1 MARGWKLKNVIQQKL
16 QEVMDEEVTTNT
28 VPAPSETSQKQ
39 KMFDDDIIIT
49 PEMLERIERQER
61 ERQRSATPQSVSYDE
76 PQGYAQSAVDDVV
89 RNYDDDP
96 SYQDWIKAQSE
107 IPTNYDES
115 QIPPPNEEDYYTQIT
130 PEENWEQFMAAPPP
144 LPPDEPPVHNYGM
157 QSDIEMPPKEP
168 KNKKPAAA
176 PTKPQDD
183 DIMIDAD
190 MLETKSRQLYTVKEE
205 FLKETLDKIFARL
218 DLPAI
223 KYINGSDV
231 LIETGGDA
239 PADMILVKPDGS
251 ELKVPLGEHEQ
262 TRLDDSVAEFEQMKG
277 IDKE

>member
-144 LPPDEPPVHNYGM
+144 LPPDEPPVYNYGM
-157 QSDIEMPPKEP
+157 QNNIEMPPEEP
-168 KNKKPAAA
+168 KKPAAA

>member
-16 QEVMDEEVTTNT
+16 QEVMDEEVTANS

-61 ERQRSATPQSVSYDE
+61 ESQRSAAPQTVSYDE
-76 PQGYAQSAVDDVV
+76 PQGYAQSAVDDMV

-107 IPTNYDES
+107 IPTDYDES

-144 LPPDEPPVHNYGM
+144 PPPDEPPVHNYGM
-157 QSDIEMPPKEP
+157 QSDVEMPPKEP
-168 KNKKPAAA
+168 KKPAAV

-223 KYINGSDV
+223 KYIDGSDI

-277 IDKE
+277 IDKG

>member
-1 MARGWKLKNVIQQKL
+1 
-16 QEVMDEEVTTNT
+16 
-28 VPAPSETSQKQ
+28 
-39 KMFDDDIIIT
+39 
-49 PEMLERIERQER
+49 
-61 ERQRSATPQSVSYDE
+61 
-76 PQGYAQSAVDDVV
+76 
-89 RNYDDDP
+89 
-96 SYQDWIKAQSE
+96 
-107 IPTNYDES
+107 
-115 QIPPPNEEDYYTQIT
+115 
-130 PEENWEQFMAAPPP
+130 
-144 LPPDEPPVHNYGM
+144 
-157 QSDIEMPPKEP
+157 
-168 KNKKPAAA
+168 
-176 PTKPQDD
+176 
-183 DIMIDAD
+183 MIDAD

>member
-61 ERQRSATPQSVSYDE
+61 ERQRSATTQTVSYDK

-96 SYQDWIKAQSE
+96 SYQDWMKAQSE
-107 IPTNYDES
+107 IPTDYDES

-168 KNKKPAAA
+168 KKPVAA

-223 KYINGSDV
+223 KYINGSDI

>member
-39 KMFDDDIIIT
+39 KIFDDDIIIT

-61 ERQRSATPQSVSYDE
+61 ERQRSATPQTVSYDE

-168 KNKKPAAA
+168 KKPATA

-223 KYINGSDV
+223 KYINGSDI

>member
-61 ERQRSATPQSVSYDE
+61 EHQRSATPQTVSYDE

-144 LPPDEPPVHNYGM
+144 FPPDEPPIHNYGM

-168 KNKKPAAA
+168 KKPAIT

-223 KYINGSDV
+223 KYINGSDI

>member
-16 QEVMDEEVTTNT
+16 QEVMDEEVTANS

-61 ERQRSATPQSVSYDE
+61 ERQKSATPQTVPYDE
-76 PQGYAQSAVDDVV
+76 PQGYAQSAVDDMV
-89 RNYDDDP
+89 RNYDDD
-96 SYQDWIKAQSE
+96 
-107 IPTNYDES
+107 
-115 QIPPPNEEDYYTQIT
+115 YYAQIT

-144 LPPDEPPVHNYGM
+144 LPPDEPPAHNYGM
-157 QSDIEMPPKEP
+157 QSDIEMPEPPKKEP
-168 KNKKPAAA
+168 KKPAAA

-223 KYINGSDV
+223 KYINGSDI

-277 IDKE
+277 IDKG

>member
-144 LPPDEPPVHNYGM
+144 LPPDEPPVYNYGM
-157 QSDIEMPPKEP
+157 QNNIEMPPEEP
-168 KNKKPAAA
+168 KKPATT

>member
-61 ERQRSATPQSVSYDE
+61 ERQRSATPQTVSYDE

-144 LPPDEPPVHNYGM
+144 LPPDEPPVYNYGM
-157 QSDIEMPPKEP
+157 QNNIEMPPEEP
-168 KNKKPAAA
+168 KKPATT

>member
-61 ERQRSATPQSVSYDE
+61 ERQRSATPQTVSYDE

-157 QSDIEMPPKEP
+157 QNDIEMPPKEP
-168 KNKKPAAA
+168 KNKKPAVA

-223 KYINGSDV
+223 KYINGSDI

-239 PADMILVKPDGS
+239 LADMILVKPDGS